1 MMVFSV
7 FTEMKIQQSM
17 LPNSPLF
24 QLCCLCH
31 VSKWDILTSWGIFS
45 LLVTWK
51 LAWMM
56 SKLVIKRLL
65 TFGILLLIA
74 PGSFIEM

>member
-17 LPNSPLF
+17 LSKTAHFF

-31 VSKWDILTSWGIFS
+31 VSERDILTSWGIFS

-65 TFGILLLIA
+65 TL
-74 PGSFIEM
+74 GSCY